1 MARAISTRT
10 TRRTR
15 ASIRTTSP
23 TPFAGASTTGRPTGG
38 SRPSSAGGSPSG
50 GAGARSGGGR
60 RRSRV
65 LELRPDEVVALGP
78 ARARR
83 HLRHELLRRRVVG
96 TDRGR
101 ARVARRAPAGRP
113 DLLRQDRS
121 LRRDLHGV
129 HVPPADADRAR
140 RDWLPHRVHRRRAD
154 GVSRGD
160 VSPTGHARLDL
171 HAMRV
176 PAARGARTPHALRLV
191 PPCRGARQPHRPVD
205 DRGESVAHVPRLRV
219 GVVFGGRSGEHEV
232 SLASAAS
239 VIAALERRG
248 HTVVPIGIARD
259 GRWVVGG
266 DPLRAL
272 AAEARVALPS
282 DDAAGEV
289 KKALADR
296 AEAVDSGATASLART
311 EPAGGLPAE
320 LRHLDVI
327 VVMLHGP
334 YGEDGTIQGLF
345 ELADLPYVGAGVL
358 ASAVGMDKATMKAVF
373 QAHGLPVVEHLVVT
387 RHEWRT
393 APDRLARRVAET
405 IGFPCF
411 VKPSN
416 LGSSVGISH
425 VRDAGALPKALDEA
439 ARHGQKLLVERAVR
453 GREIEV
459 SVLGNN
465 EPVTSLPGEITYP
478 GDFYDYATKY
488 TEGRARLTVPAPI
501 PPETSRRIR
510 ELAIA
515 AYRAIDCAGM
525 ARVDFFLDGDRILVN
540 EINTIPGFTATS
552 GYARTWEAS
561 GLGYGELL
569 ERLIE
574 LALERHREKG
584 SWQ

>member
-23 TPFAGASTTGRPTGG
+23 TRFAGASTTGRPTGG

-83 HLRHELLRRRVVG
+83 HLRHELLRPRVVG
-96 TDRGR
+96 TDQGR

-176 PAARGARTPHALRLV
+176 PAARGGRTPHALRLV

-373 QAHGLPVVEHLVVT
+373 QAHGLPVVE
-387 RHEWRT
+387 
-393 APDRLARRVAET
+393 
-405 IGFPCF
+405 
-411 VKPSN
+411 
-416 LGSSVGISH
+416 
-425 VRDAGALPKALDEA
+425 
-439 ARHGQKLLVERAVR
+439 RAVR
-453 GREIEV
+453 GREIEG

-552 GYARTWEAS
+552 GYARMWEAS

>member
-1 MARAISTRT
+1 MAR
-10 TRRTR
+10 
-15 ASIRTTSP
+15 
-23 TPFAGASTTGRPTGG
+23 
-38 SRPSSAGGSPSG
+38 
-50 GAGARSGGGR
+50 
-60 RRSRV
+60 
-65 LELRPDEVVALGP
+65 
-78 ARARR
+78 
-83 HLRHELLRRRVVG
+83 
-96 TDRGR
+96 
-101 ARVARRAPAGRP
+101 
-113 DLLRQDRS
+113 
-121 LRRDLHGV
+121 
-129 HVPPADADRAR
+129 
-140 RDWLPHRVHRRRAD
+140 
-154 GVSRGD
+154 
-160 VSPTGHARLDL
+160 
-171 HAMRV
+171 M
-176 PAARGARTPHALRLV
+176 
-191 PPCRGARQPHRPVD
+191 
-205 DRGESVAHVPRLRV
+205 PRLRV

-239 VIAALERRG
+239 VIAALEERG
-248 HTVVPIGIARD
+248 HTVVPIGIARN

-282 DDAAGEV
+282 NDADGAV
-289 KKALADR
+289 KKALANR
-296 AEAVDSGATASLART
+296 ADATESASVESLART
-311 EPAGGLPAE
+311 EPAGSLPPE
-320 LRHLDVI
+320 LRQGLDV
-327 VVMLHGP
+327 VVIMLHGP

-373 QAHGLPVVEHLVVT
+373 QAHSLPVVEHLVVT

-425 VRDAGALPKALDEA
+425 VRDVRALPKALDEA

-501 PPETSRRIR
+501 PPETGRRIR

-552 GYARTWEAS
+552 GYARMWEAS

-574 LALERHREKG
+574 LALERHKEKG